1 VQDDSDLDEE
11 ERQWRA
17 EERDRR
23 DGDRVAKEKEEL
35 KSMGSLRSEQTMI
48 QEWKERQRKRAKKKA
63 AAGYDSDDD
72 PDDSEDEEENEAME
86 AMIERRLERIR
97 VRKFYRGKIHVLRDF
112 RRDRLVRA
120 VRAHCPSRLWIGV
133 YGRDKVFGLKRTR
146 RILETSFR
154 TAVKKHH
161 MAIYT
166 KYGMVYVTT
175 DAVND
180 VLASSKVAGAEN
192 HEPYV
197 DPDELYDPDA
207 EDQEEAALAAA
218 GSPGGGEGGNDAAVD
233 GEAPADGAATAAAE
247 GEGEGGEAAVPKG
260 SGRTPADY
268 RKLGDFTRV
277 IFPRFSAE
285 RVPAAAAK
293 ALLEVEGQRQ
303 HVGMLHR
310 TSLDPVRTVIA
321 IIVRLQVRYR
331 FISISPFPRCRYLHH
346 HRPLTSVSRMPVPP
360 AVLAQSHP
368 RAQGLGPPSPRAGA
382 PPTRPP
388 QPPPTPLF

>member
-1 VQDDSDLDEE
+1 VPLTHILILLCSAGGVQDDSDLDEE

-63 AAGYDSDDD
+63 AAGYDSDND

-180 VLASSKVAGAEN
+180 VLASSKVAGAET

-207 EDQEEAALAAA
+207 EDQEAALAAT
-218 GSPGGGEGGNDAAVD
+218 GSQGGGEGGNEAAVD
-233 GEAPADGAATAAAE
+233 GEAPADGAATAEGE

-268 RKLGDFTRV
+268 RNLGDFTRV

-293 ALLEVEGQRQ
+293 ALLEVEGRQ

-321 IIVRLQVRYR
+321 IIVRLQVRCR
-331 FISISPFPRCRYLHH
+331 FINIIALPQ
-346 HRPLTSVSRMPVPP
+346 VP
-360 AVLAQSHP
+360 
-368 RAQGLGPPSPRAGA
+368 A
-382 PPTRPP
+382 PTYTITAR
-388 QPPPTPLF
+388 